1 MKIEFDFS
9 KHQDF
14 QKLQTEVSFAIAEH
28 IAKGDNFAVSFSS
41 DKSGKQLRG
50 YWRLVGL
57 VQPYIEE
64 DYGIIG
70 KEEVSNFLKM
80 QSGFCN
86 ETFTKHKGYISVV
99 KSLKNA
105 TKDDLTGLIDKL
117 YFICEFY
124 EIKDYELK
132 PQEQRDMENYFNN
145 NKKEV

>member
-14 QKLQTEVSFAIAEH
+14 PNLQTEVSFAIVEH
-28 IAKGDNFAVSFSS
+28 ISKGDNFAVSFSS

-50 YWRLVGL
+50 YWRLIGL
-57 VQPYIEE
+57 IQPFIEE
-64 DYGIIG
+64 SYGIKG
-70 KEEVSNFLKM
+70 KDEVSSFIKRQNGFLKEVKTRK
-80 QSGFCN
+80 
-86 ETFTKHKGYISVV
+86 ETIFIE
-99 KSLKNA
+99 KSLTKA
-105 TKDDLTGLIDKL
+105 TKEDLMGLIDKL

-145 NKKEV
+145 KQLIL